1 MLDNRYAILF
11 IRGERPVMD
20 LKYNLLKHPNV
31 GDSADGKGGE
41 YHHGEVTMA
50 MASISLQTG
59 VEVPE
64 LPEMELSEMEQK
76 YEILTE
82 EEIEQ
87 LMKTE

>member
-1 MLDNRYAILF
+1 
-11 IRGERPVMD
+11 MD

-41 YHHGEVTMA
+41 YHHGEVTKA
-50 MASISLQTG
+50 VASISLQTG

-82 EEIEQ
+82 EEIGQ
-87 LMKTE
+87 LAEKE

>member
-11 IRGERPVMD
+11 IRGERPIMD

-31 GDSADGKGGE
+31 ADSADGKGGE
-41 YHHGEVTMA
+41 YHHGEVTQA
-50 MASISLQTG
+50 VASISLQTG

-64 LPEMELSEMEQK
+64 LPEMEVSGK
-76 YEILTE
+76 YELLTE

-87 LMKTE
+87 LTKTE